1 MDISRFLNVYASLPD
16 RLKDQLVIVIDEKP
30 MSWNAVY
37 FELKSDTEL
46 AQRIMDQL
54 IEMDII

>member
-1 MDISRFLNVYASLPD
+1 MDISRFLNVYAGLPD

-37 FELKSDTEL
+37 FELRSGTEL
-46 AQRIMDQL
+46 AKRILDKL
-54 IEMDII
+54 IEMEII